1 MRNTPQNFFISV
13 FLMNICFRVTVN
25 LSSNLFQIS
34 KQAVNDYNR
43 GRIYLKDLAA
53 RDSVPV
59 FHTVEEAVV
68 CAIEKCQSR

>member
-1 MRNTPQNFFISV
+1 
-13 FLMNICFRVTVN
+13 MNICCRVTANV
-25 LSSNLFQIS
+25 SFQIFFQIS